1 MIFDT
6 IAAVSTPEG
15 YGGIGIVRIS
25 GEESL
30 SILEK
35 IFIPKSKK
43 KINDLTNFSINY
55 GHIHDNFI
63 IIDEVLVSIMK
74 GTKTYSGENIVEI
87 NCHGGYFLV
96 NKILEIILKNGAR
109 LAEKGEFTRRG
120 FLNGRID
127 LIQAEATIDI
137 INSQNDKSNVLAV
150 NQLRGD
156 LSDKINSLKKLI
168 LDVAAHIN
176 VVLDYPE
183 EGIDDP
189 IPANLVD
196 NLEIVKD
203 EIDDLINSYES
214 GKIIK
219 NGIKTAIIGKP
230 NVGKSSIL
238 NALLKE
244 DRAIVT
250 NIPGT
255 TRDAIEESIKIKGIN
270 LLLTDTAGIR
280 TTCDFIENIG
290 VVKSKEILKKADLIL
305 FIIDSSKEL
314 ENEDIE
320 IYNSLL
326 DDKIDKT
333 IGIINKIDIKN
344 TPNLDKI
351 NKIKKWIEISALT
364 NQGINKMEDEIYD
377 FIIKE
382 KVEKYQNK
390 IILTNVRH
398 KSSLDK
404 AKVAINNL
412 LNTIKEGFPM
422 DLMAIDIRDALDYL
436 GDITGEISSEDL
448 LDHIFKNF
456 CVGK

>member
-6 IAAVSTPEG
+6 ITAISTPVG
-15 YGGIGIVRIS
+15 DGGIGIVRIS
-25 GEESL
+25 GEDAL
-30 SILEK
+30 HILEK
-35 IFIPKSKK
+35 IFIPKSGK
-43 KINDLTNFSINY
+43 KINDLSNFSINY
-55 GHIHDNFI
+55 GHIHDNFS
-63 IIDEVLVSIMK
+63 IIDEVLVSVMK
-74 GTKTYSGENIVEI
+74 GHKTYSGENIIEI

-96 NKILEIILKNGAR
+96 NRILEIVLKNGVR

-137 INSQNDKSNVLAV
+137 INSKNDKSNVLAI

-156 LSDKINSLKKLI
+156 LSDKIKSLKKLI

-189 IPANLVD
+189 IPSNLVE
-196 NLEIVKD
+196 NLEIVKK
-203 EIDDLINSYES
+203 EIGDLINSYES

-219 NGIKTAIIGKP
+219 DGIKTAIIGKP

-238 NALLKE
+238 NALIKE
-244 DRAIVT
+244 ERAIVT

-255 TRDAIEESIKIKGIN
+255 TRDVIEESIKIKGIN

-280 TTCDFIENIG
+280 NTNDFIENIG
-290 VVKSKEILKKADLIL
+290 VTKAKEILKKADLIL

-326 DDKIDKT
+326 EEKIDKT
-333 IGIINKIDIKN
+333 IGIINKIDIKKILH
-344 TPNLDKI
+344 LDKVD
-351 NKIKKWIEISALT
+351 KIKKWIEISALT
-364 NQGINKMEDEIYD
+364 NEGINKMENEIYD

-390 IILTNVRH
+390 IIITNIRH

-404 AKVAINNL
+404 VMVAINNL
-412 LNTIKEGFPM
+412 LNIIREGFPM

-436 GDITGEISSEDL
+436 GEITGEISSEDL